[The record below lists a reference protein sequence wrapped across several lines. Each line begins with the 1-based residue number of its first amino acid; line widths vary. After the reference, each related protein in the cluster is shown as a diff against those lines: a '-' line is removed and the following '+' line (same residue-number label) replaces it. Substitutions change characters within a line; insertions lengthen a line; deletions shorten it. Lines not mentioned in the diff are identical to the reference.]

1 MVTDTVVIHALK
13 TMCIDILASPRWQ
26 DPNTPLP
33 NHLVELVE
41 RPNIGRHYA
50 VLKAD
55 SSFQLLFEI
64 METYE
69 LALNDDWMPFD
80 ILGLDLPLA
89 KDFIES
95 ILEILETQEPSGF
108 ENAIRKAYKRLAQK
122 NKQV

>member
-1 MVTDTVVIHALK
+1 
-13 TMCIDILASPRWQ
+13 
-26 DPNTPLP
+26 
-33 NHLVELVE
+33 
-41 RPNIGRHYA
+41 
-50 VLKAD
+50 
-55 SSFQLLFEI
+55 LLFEI

>member
-1 MVTDTVVIHALK
+1 
-13 TMCIDILASPRWQ
+13 
-26 DPNTPLP
+26 
-33 NHLVELVE
+33 
-41 RPNIGRHYA
+41 
-50 VLKAD
+50 
-55 SSFQLLFEI
+55 
-64 METYE
+64 
-69 LALNDDWMPFD
+69 MPFD